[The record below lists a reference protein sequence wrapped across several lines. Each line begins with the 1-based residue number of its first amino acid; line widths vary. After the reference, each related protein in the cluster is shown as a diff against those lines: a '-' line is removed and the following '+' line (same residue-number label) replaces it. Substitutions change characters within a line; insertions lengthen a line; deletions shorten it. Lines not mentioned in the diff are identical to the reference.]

1 MTPGLAMPGTAL
13 ACVLRGKRCA
23 RTAPLSLPH
32 DHAAGTRRSRLAT
45 LAPPA
50 VKVFFNTI
58 LQQSVHAKTFTFIMT
73 HIWFYAI
80 SKKTG
85 DSKMH
90 CRKCG
95 SEAFT
100 KNGFVAGTQRYK
112 CKQCGFQFTR
122 ETSHGKPMKDKI
134 LALILYLSG
143 MSMNMIGKIVGV
155 STQSVMR
162 WINMFYEKFAANDE
176 SQSNIEEIEVDE
188 MVSYITKK
196 KITSGSGKLL
206 IITLENLSAG
216 NVVIVV
222 PKP

>member
-1 MTPGLAMPGTAL
+1 
-13 ACVLRGKRCA
+13 
-23 RTAPLSLPH
+23 
-32 DHAAGTRRSRLAT
+32 
-45 LAPPA
+45 
-50 VKVFFNTI
+50 
-58 LQQSVHAKTFTFIMT
+58 
-73 HIWFYAI
+73 
-80 SKKTG
+80 
-85 DSKMH
+85 MH

-95 SEAFT
+95 SEAFV
-100 KNGFVAGTQRYK
+100 KNGFVAEAQRYK

-122 ETSHGKPMKDKI
+122 ETPHGKPMKDKI

-143 MSMNMIGKIVGV
+143 LSMNMIGKIVGV

-162 WINMFYEKFAANDE
+162 WINMFHEKFIDKDDP
-176 SQSNIEEIEVDE
+176 QSNIVEIEVDE

>member
-1 MTPGLAMPGTAL
+1 
-13 ACVLRGKRCA
+13 
-23 RTAPLSLPH
+23 
-32 DHAAGTRRSRLAT
+32 
-45 LAPPA
+45 
-50 VKVFFNTI
+50 
-58 LQQSVHAKTFTFIMT
+58 
-73 HIWFYAI
+73 
-80 SKKTG
+80 
-85 DSKMH
+85 MH

-95 SEAFT
+95 SEAFV
-100 KNGFVAGTQRYK
+100 KNGFMAGAQRYK
-112 CKQCGFQFTR
+112 CKLCGFQFTR
-122 ETSHGKPMKDKI
+122 ETPHGKPMKDKI

-143 MSMNMIGKIVGV
+143 LSMNMIGKIVGV

-162 WINMFYEKFAANDE
+162 WINIFYEKFADNDE

-206 IITLENLSAG
+206 IITHENLSVG

>member
-1 MTPGLAMPGTAL
+1 M
-13 ACVLRGKRCA
+13 K
-23 RTAPLSLPH
+23 
-32 DHAAGTRRSRLAT
+32 
-45 LAPPA
+45 
-50 VKVFFNTI
+50 
-58 LQQSVHAKTFTFIMT
+58 KTFTFIMT